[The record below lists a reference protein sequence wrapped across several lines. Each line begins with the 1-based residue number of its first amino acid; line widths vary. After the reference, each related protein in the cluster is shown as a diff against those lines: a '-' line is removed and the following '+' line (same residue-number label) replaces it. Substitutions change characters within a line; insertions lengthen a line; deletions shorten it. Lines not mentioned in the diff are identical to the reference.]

1 MRHSSN
7 IDYASLYFK
16 YKTPSP
22 VTGEP
27 TYKSL
32 KRLKTE
38 LRANASSV
46 DTDLGGGD
54 HGYLGLVL
62 SDVEYARI
70 QPTPAAFVA
79 PNFPGAL
86 VIDPASSAVQA
97 VQARESHAEDIAL
110 YRECKNVEKA
120 LLRHIQ
126 TAIENKYIEY
136 MVDDDTGLIEE
147 DIPTVLDYLSTT
159 YGKVTSV
166 EIKEQENEVLNINFS
181 PADPLITLFRPI
193 EQLKKKAEDAGIP
206 YSELQ
211 LLEFG
216 LTIIR
221 NTRDYEKAIGEWNS
235 TPAKT
240 WSLFKTHFRA
250 AQVEL
255 KEIRGPTMQQAG
267 YHHANMLASQM
278 RADLDNQQVQL
289 MAMVQDL
296 AEHQPAQDRVEQDAP
311 PQEMMNATIA
321 DTVQLQIL
329 KILQDMQNTQIGGN
343 ARQGNSGSTGGGR
356 NGGRGNGGGNQRQSV
371 NRRTPDNATFNRADT
386 TKYCHT
392 HGACNHSSAEC
403 NRKAA
408 GHKDTATRANR
419 MGGSNAFCQEA
430 VAE

>member
-1 MRHSSN
+1 MRFSQN

-16 YKTPSP
+16 YKTPIP
-22 VTGEP
+22 INGEP

-70 QPTPAAFVA
+70 TPTPAAFVA
-79 PNFPGAL
+79 PHFPGAL
-86 VIDPASSAVQA
+86 VIDPAFTAMQA
-97 VQARESHAEDIAL
+97 VQARESHAEDLAL

-126 TAIENKYIEY
+126 TAVDDEYIEF

-147 DIPTVLDYLSTT
+147 DIPTVLDYLFKN
-159 YGKVTSV
+159 YGKVSSV
-166 EIKEQENEVLNINFS
+166 EIKEQESGVLNMQFS
-181 PADPLITLFRPI
+181 PADPLISLFRPI
-193 EQLKKKAEDAGIP
+193 EQLQKKAVEAEIP
-206 YSELQ
+206 YSEQQ

-221 NTRDYEKAIGEWNS
+221 NTRDYEKAIGEWNAS
-235 TPAKT
+235 PNKT
-240 WSLFKTHFRA
+240 WALFKTHFRD
-250 AQVEL
+250 AQTEL

-278 RADLDNQQVQL
+278 RTTLDNQQVEML
-289 MAMVQDL
+289 AMMQGMLRDEPT
-296 AEHQPAQDRVEQDAP
+296 AHDAIEHNQPTQPMELQTHQVA
-311 PQEMMNATIA
+311 NAVVS
-321 DTVQLQIL
+321 DNVQLQML
-329 KILQDMQNTQIGGN
+329 QILQSMQAAQQQVPNNNTDGN
-343 ARQGNSGSTGGGR
+343 HNGGGR
-356 NGGRGNGGGNQRQSV
+356 TRQ
-371 NRRTPDNATFNRADT
+371 NRRTPDNATFNRRDK

-392 HGACNHSSAEC
+392 HGACNHTSSEC
-403 NRKAA
+403 NRKAP
-408 GHKDTATRANR
+408 GHKNTATMTNR
-419 MGGSNAFCQEA
+419 MGGSNAFCEPTPDQ
-430 VAE
+430 